1 MKTIMDNISIKN
13 NIRKIRKARKM
24 TQEAM
29 AHSLG
34 ISVTAYR
41 DFEKGKTSVLNETIT
56 KMAAL
61 LDISAEE
68 LLLGYEPTQAKEGK
82 MEALKLEY
90 SKRIDELE
98 MRVREQERLIKTLE
112 ETVESKNE
120 IIAMLKK
127 MLGKDK

>member
-1 MKTIMDNISIKN
+1 
-13 NIRKIRKARKM
+13 M

-41 DFEKGKTSVLNETIT
+41 DFEKGKTSVLSETFT
-56 KMAAL
+56 KVAAM
-61 LDISAEE
+61 LDISTEE
-68 LLLGYEPTQAKEGK
+68 LLLGYKPEQAKEGK
-82 MEALKLEY
+82 METLKLEY

-98 MRVREQERLIKTLE
+98 MRVKEQDRLIRTLE